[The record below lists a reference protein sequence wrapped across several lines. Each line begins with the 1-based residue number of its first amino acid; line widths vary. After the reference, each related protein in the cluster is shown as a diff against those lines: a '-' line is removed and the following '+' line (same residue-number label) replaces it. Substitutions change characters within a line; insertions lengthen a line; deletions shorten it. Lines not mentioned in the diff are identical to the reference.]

1 MTNETTDRPAGDLLA
16 KLQAVWGRPNTA
28 ETHSALRGAVESSHR
43 RGDVTGAQI
52 GATMANED
60 PPPPPVVVVSGCGSH
75 LPPFDGIEMPDPRRA
90 GWVRV
95 TCRKCG
101 RFLGYAM
108 G

>member
-1 MTNETTDRPAGDLLA
+1 
-16 KLQAVWGRPNTA
+16 
-28 ETHSALRGAVESSHR
+28 
-43 RGDVTGAQI
+43 
-52 GATMANED
+52 
-60 PPPPPVVVVSGCGSH
+60 VVVVIGCGSH